1 MNLENLGNGA
11 QNPDAS
17 AWDMGDA
24 PAFNSEQQDSGIYG
38 DAVYEPASVDTGIYG
53 DAVYEP
59 ASVDTGIYGNA
70 VYESAEDIAQRNA
83 ERRQR
88 VIMAAFLT
96 ASGGHIN
103 EQAIIDR
110 DATLPD
116 GAREEVL
123 DRINS
128 GVINQALER
137 DLLHSI
143 QSPMDVENGA
153 QTVLSKLNNKHEY
166 RIAAWLSGVGFDN
179 YENLGADGLKDLYN
193 AYSTPLDFE
202 QTVPQLIE
210 QVREL
215 NGDQKAA
222 QYQAASESLM
232 RKIYGSQA
240 DYWEQLK
247 VLNAEA
253 EERKATQSAETQQL
267 YRSEARAERDLSGEW
282 LFGDVA
288 FCQTSK
294 EQVRDRLV
302 SRENIERGLSASEK
316 CQDSIVCQPTSVMF
330 GVFDGAG
337 GMGNGD
343 VASRFAAE
351 TMANYGNYY
360 AINSAEDLANVTRM
374 AQQEMA
380 RKNIPG
386 MTTAVVT
393 KLLRK
398 ADGVYAAYV
407 SLGDSRFY
415 VVHNDGTADL
425 ITQDEGIENQI
436 WNSLSSGYGYA
447 GVNQFGEVKLKRGDK
462 IVLCSDGITGD
473 KGSDLMS
480 NDEVASIVLRSA
492 NPEDASRNL
501 VAGARKVDD
510 RTALVIG
517 EFN

>member
-1 MNLENLGNGA
+1 MNRENLDNNPQYTGDNG
-11 QNPDAS
+11 
-17 AWDMGDA
+17 WDMSDTPSFGA
-24 PAFNSEQQDSGIYG
+24 EQQDSGIYG
-38 DAVYEPASVDTGIYG
+38 DAIYESATGVDTGIFG
-53 DAVYEP
+53 NSVYE
-59 ASVDTGIYGNA
+59 ASQDGEKT
-70 VYESAEDIAQRNA
+70 AEQLQA
-83 ERRQR
+83 ERQQR
-88 VIMAAFLT
+88 KIIAAFLT
-96 ASGGHIN
+96 ETNGHIG
-103 EQAIIDR
+103 EQAIMDHDSVI
-110 DATLPD
+110 PE

-128 GVINQALER
+128 GQIDQALER

-143 QSPMDVENGA
+143 QSPMDIDGGA
-153 QTVLSKLNNKHEY
+153 LNVISKFNNKHEY
-166 RIAAWLSGVGFDN
+166 RIAAWLSGHGFDN
-179 YENLGADGLKDLYN
+179 YQTLVPRNLDDLYQ
-193 AYSTPLDFE
+193 AYPTPLDFE
-202 QTVPQLIE
+202 HTLPQLVE
-210 QVREL
+210 HVRKY
-215 NGDQKAA
+215 NGDEKAA
-222 QYQAASESLM
+222 QYQAAGESLM
-232 RKIYGSQA
+232 KKMYGKQCE
-240 DYWEQLK
+240 YWEQIK

-253 EERKATQSAETQQL
+253 EERKAMQSAETQQL
-267 YRSEARAERDLSGEW
+267 GRSEARAERDLSGEW
-282 LFGDVA
+282 LPGTVA
-288 FCQTSK
+288 FYQTSK
-294 EQVRDRLV
+294 EQAWGGLV

-316 CQDSIVCQPTSVMF
+316 CEDSIVCQPTSAMF

-360 AINSAEDLANVTRM
+360 AINSAEDLANVTRI

-380 RKNIPG
+380 RKNVPG

-436 WNSLSSGYGYA
+436 WNCLSSGRGYA

-480 NDEVASIVLRSA
+480 DDEIASIVSRSA
-492 NPEDASRNL
+492 NSEDASRNL

-517 EFN
+517 EF

>member
-1 MNLENLGNGA
+1 MNLENLDNGA
-11 QNPDAS
+11 QNPNAS

-38 DAVYEPASVDTGIYG
+38 DAVYEPASVDTGIF
-53 DAVYEP
+53 
-59 ASVDTGIYGNA
+59 GNA

-88 VIMAAFLT
+88 VIIAAFLT

-103 EQAIIDR
+103 EQAIIDH

-128 GVINQALER
+128 GAIDQALER

-143 QSPMDVENGA
+143 QSPMDLDVI
-153 QTVLSKLNNKHEY
+153 SKFDNKHEY
-166 RIAAWLSGVGFDN
+166 RIAAWLSGHGFDN
-179 YENLGADGLKDLYN
+179 FQTLGPGNLDDLYR
-193 AYSTPLDFE
+193 AYPTPLDFE
-202 QTVPQLIE
+202 HTLPQLIE
-210 QVREL
+210 QVREF

-232 RKIYGSQA
+232 KKIYGSQA

-253 EERKATQSAETQQL
+253 EERKAMQSAETQQL

-282 LFGDVA
+282 LPGTVA
-288 FCQTSK
+288 FYQTSK
-294 EQVRDRLV
+294 EQAQDRLV

-316 CQDSIVCQPTSVMF
+316 CQDSIVCQPTSALF

-337 GMGNGD
+337 GEGNGD
-343 VASRFAAE
+343 VASRFVAE

-374 AQQEMA
+374 AQQEMVQ
-380 RKNIPG
+380 KNVPG
-386 MTTAVVT
+386 MTTAVVA

-425 ITQDEGIENQI
+425 ITQDEGIENKI
-436 WNSLSSGYGYA
+436 WNCLSSGYA
-447 GVNQFGEVKLKRGDK
+447 W
-462 IVLCSDGITGD
+462 LCWR
-473 KGSDLMS
+473 
-480 NDEVASIVLRSA
+480 EAVWRSQA
-492 NPEDASRNL
+492 EAW
-501 VAGARKVDD
+501 
-510 RTALVIG
+510 
-517 EFN
+517 